1 MTDSKVTVLGAG
13 IVGICCAIELQRA
26 GFNVELLDRRE
37 PGSETSSGNAGILSL
52 GSIAPLASPAL
63 LPRLPGLIANRYP
76 DFRMHYPHL
85 PELVPWLIRFLLR
98 CNRKTYLH
106 DGALMNALTVASVD
120 AHRALIRESNSEHL
134 MNELGGLRLYRQHKT
149 FANDEL
155 ERELFDLCGVDYTE
169 LDKVEIRDLEPD
181 LIENFIKA
189 VWVKNSISLRNPQ
202 ELCQNYAGYF
212 QSLGGVIKQA
222 EVEGIKQVNNRWQLQ
237 TGRGQLETPKLV
249 VCLGAWT
256 PSVIQ
261 PLGYQNVMAIERG
274 YHTVF
279 APQSGKILSRPIF
292 DVDSSYVM
300 IPMSAGLRIT
310 TGSNLTCRE
319 TTPTPKQIDMVV
331 PRARE
336 AFPLGECLLDTPW
349 MGRRPSTPDSMPIIG
364 PAPRHE
370 NLWLAFAHAHMGLT
384 MGPITGQIIASQV
397 CGSEAPLDTSA
408 YLPGRY
414 L

>member
-1 MTDSKVTVLGAG
+1 MSDPKVTVLGAG

-26 GFNVELLDRRE
+26 GFEVELLDRRE

-63 LPRLPGLIANRYP
+63 LPRLPGLIANQYA

-85 PELVPWLIRFLLR
+85 PQLLPWLMRFLVR

-120 AHRALIRESNSEHL
+120 AHRVLIRESNSEYL
-134 MNELGGLRLYRQHKT
+134 MNELGGLRLYRQLKT
-149 FANDEL
+149 YANDEL
-155 ERELFDLCGVDYTE
+155 ERQLFELCGVDYAV
-169 LDKVEIRDLEPD
+169 LDKTEIEDLEPD
-181 LIENFIKA
+181 LIDNFVKA
-189 VWVKNSISLRNPQ
+189 VWVKNSISLRSPQ
-202 ELCQNYAGYF
+202 ELCQNYARYF
-212 QSLGGVIKQA
+212 QSLGGVIKQV
-222 EVEGIKQVNNRWQLQ
+222 EVEGILQVNNSWQMQ
-237 TGRGQLETPKLV
+237 TSAGQLETPKLV

-256 PSVIQ
+256 SSIIQ
-261 PLGYQNVMAIERG
+261 PLGYRNVMAIERG
-274 YHTVF
+274 YHTVY
-279 APQSGKILSRPIF
+279 APQSGKTLSRPIF

-310 TGSNLTCRE
+310 SGSNLTYCE
-319 TTPTPKQIDMVV
+319 TAPTPKQIDMVV

-364 PAPRHE
+364 PAPRHK
-370 NLWLAFAHAHMGLT
+370 NLWLAYAHAHMGLT

-397 CGSEAPLDTSA
+397 CGIEAPLDTSA
-408 YLPGRY
+408 YLPDRY